1 MTITAA
7 LVLFSVT
14 WFMVFFI
21 VLPLRF
27 VSQDDAGEV
36 VPGTP
41 KSAPAGFVVAR
52 KAKITTVVALVVW
65 AVLVAIILSGWIS
78 VRDFDV
84 MHRMP
89 PETAVGG

>member
-7 LVLFSVT
+7 IVLFAMT

-21 VLPLRF
+21 VLPLRHR
-27 VSQDDAGEV
+27 SQGEAGEV

-41 KSAPAGFVVAR
+41 AGAPAGFVVKR
-52 KAKITTVVALVVW
+52 KAKITTLVALVVW
-65 AVLVAIILSGWIS
+65 GVLYLTITSGVIT

-84 MHRMP
+84 MGRMP
-89 PETAVGG
+89 PVRSGN